1 MDESILVCVYYGPN
15 GERLIRRGSKIA
27 SMLDCP
33 LYILTVDPLPEDEWD
48 IEKIHYVEHWKG
60 LATDL
65 GAEEFIIQY
74 NEKRP
79 VAKVIG
85 EVAKQK
91 HITQLVL
98 GQTAQSRWKEITKGS
113 FINVLL
119 HEIPFVDIHIV
130 SVSRDL
136 NHEEGF
142 YEKGIRAYLHQ
153 DEEGYRLCFNHTNQE
168 VYEGIFYKEVG
179 TDFNNGVF
187 KFMKDNQLIEVNVID
202 DYVKDLRSRHLFPS
216 IPGPGNPNMD
226 NNNGKE

>member
-15 GERLIRRGSKIA
+15 GERLIRRGGKIA
-27 SMLDCP
+27 QMLDCP
-33 LYILTVDPLPEDEWD
+33 LYILTVDALPEDEWD
-48 IEKIHYVEHWKG
+48 LEKIHYIEFWKK
-60 LATDL
+60 L
-65 GAEEFIIQY
+65 AEEYDAEFISKF

-91 HITQLVL
+91 NVTQIVL

-119 HEIPFVDIHIV
+119 HEIPFVDIHII

-136 NHEEGF
+136 KNQEGF
-142 YEKGIRAYLHQ
+142 FEKGTRAYLLR
-153 DEEGYRLCFNHTNQE
+153 DEDGYRVCFNHTHQD

-179 TDFNNGVF
+179 TDFNNGIF
-187 KFMKDNQLIEVNVID
+187 KFMRDNQMIEVNVIE
-202 DYVKDLRSRHLFPS
+202 DYVQDLEEQISKVQAS
-216 IPGPGNPNMD
+216 CSQPNVT
-226 NNNGKE
+226 KK